1 VRLLEKA
8 ALSLQKGTIR
18 DSQSQDSRGTSDRI
32 PAPVVQE
39 SGKTYTERFL
49 SSLIALI
56 SIFLRPIL
64 ISCVSELE
72 GNGSRF
78 HAGRS
83 NVGGGGTRR
92 DGRQ

>member
-1 VRLLEKA
+1 MCLFEKA
-8 ALSLQKGTIR
+8 ALSLQKGAIR
-18 DSQSQDSRGTSDRI
+18 DSQSQDSRGVSDRI
-32 PAPVVQE
+32 PASAMQE
-39 SGKTYTERFL
+39 FWKTYTERFL

-64 ISCVSELE
+64 ISCVSEPE